1 MFEKNSKIKV
11 SVKEKALVFYS
22 YLPPWR
28 IDIFNAMNEYYDLKI
43 VFLNSESDGFTYN
56 RDLLL
61 NNLHVDSIFYNKG
74 FNIGTKAFRL
84 GIYNIVKKYKPDI
97 VFTHEYSP
105 TSVFLALL
113 LRINIFNFRLIVTT
127 SDNFKMAQSVYGLK
141 KYFRLYVLN
150 SANGV
155 VVYSE
160 NVREWYKENFPHLKV
175 EVCPNIQNPRTL
187 LAHKKYF
194 KSILKGYNN
203 LFHLNKPIVLYIGR
217 LEKIKGVDLLIEAFN
232 NSLKETHQLVLVG
245 EGSESQNLKNLV
257 QKYNIGNSVIFT
269 GSYYGRDL
277 YAWYYL
283 ADFFVLPS
291 RYEPFGAV
299 VNEALI
305 FGCPVLAS
313 KNIGALDY
321 INEGNNGLIFDPENN
336 ESFVDTLFK
345 ASNSFTKGGTERD
358 NLMLVSFNQ
367 YSKVF
372 YKIAQP

>member
-1 MFEKNSKIKV
+1 M